1 MHSRQAGIGG
11 GGGEVPSRTASAT
24 TSAPAKEVWALPQC
38 ALTPVKTASYILAV
52 LLGFGGLVFLLGSQG
67 SVTRIITGVVLIAAG
82 IVLAFLA
89 RIKSPQPTVIQ
100 QIDLSGDVH
109 AEHLKCKAC
118 GGILDPDSVS
128 VEAGGIFV
136 KCPYCGTS
144 YQLEEEPK
152 W

>member
-1 MHSRQAGIGG
+1 VIIC
-11 GGGEVPSRTASAT
+11 GEASFRAASAT
-24 TSAPAKEVWALPQC
+24 TSAPTKEAWALFQC
-38 ALTPVKTASYILAV
+38 ALNPVKTASYILAV
-52 LLGFGGLVFLLGSQG
+52 LLGFGGLIFLLGSQG
-67 SVTRIITGVVLIAAG
+67 SVARIITGVVLIAAG

-118 GGILDPDSVS
+118 GATLDPNSVS